1 MRNERNEPDTGPAAR
16 RWRDE
21 LAAWRI
27 PDAILAAAPESP
39 WLVPRKV
46 LSLRADALLGRPEGA
61 SFPSAWRALEP
72 PGSVLDVGA
81 GAGAASLPLAGRATR
96 ITVLDRDGELLRR
109 CAERARDLLFDLNL
123 DVVEGEW
130 PSAADRVPPADV
142 VLCHHVL
149 YNVADPGPFVAELTA
164 HARRLVV
171 VEVTERHPLTALN
184 HLWRR
189 FHGIDRPEGPT
200 AGDLVAVLAEL
211 GIRPEVTRWRRNRS
225 AMAGTTDFATLV
237 EQTRRRLCLPRERDD
252 EVAAAL
258 RTGHGTGQDDIVT
271 LTWIP

>member
-1 MRNERNEPDTGPAAR
+1 MPDERSEPGAGPAAR

-21 LAAWRI
+21 LAAWRV
-27 PDAILAAAPESP
+27 PGPILAAAPESP

-46 LSLRADALLGRPEGA
+46 LSLRAEALLTRPEGA
-61 SFPSAWRALEP
+61 SFPAAWRALDP

-81 GAGAASLPLAGRATR
+81 GAGAASLPLAARATG
-96 ITVLDRDGELLRR
+96 ITALDRDPELLRR
-109 CAERARDLLFDLNL
+109 YAERAAGLPCVFDT
-123 DVVEGEW
+123 VEGEW
-130 PSAADRVPPADV
+130 PSAASLVPVSDV

-149 YNVADPGPFVAELTA
+149 YNVAAPGPFIGELTA

-184 HLWRR
+184 PLWRR

-200 AGDLVAVLAEL
+200 ADDLVAVLAEL
-211 GIRPEVTRWRRNRS
+211 GITPEVTRWRRNRS
-225 AMAGTTDFATLV
+225 AMAGTTDFPTLV
-237 EQTRRRLCLPRERDD
+237 EQTRRRLCLPSDRDD
-252 EVAAAL
+252 EIAAAL
-258 RTGHGTGQDDIVT
+258 RAGGRETGRDAIVT